1 MCHSK
6 SRTTG
11 AKGSLIMGNTARIA
25 AEGLVHHRK
34 MQMFSIEALSLIE
47 ALNLKGSISFQNS
60 EQHTNLPISLTEADI
75 NTISAVGNTWLEFVA
90 STTENFSMNIGVAN
104 NSSPQTWIL
113 PANFKTNFNG
123 AERRDFLA
131 PTTLPLAFRLT
142 GANKVM
148 KSHQIDNWGNG
159 LVRYDHFN
167 VTSTSVIHVGSSCE
181 MEFGT
186 DPDYDEPDFQFSD
199 VPYNLGDTW
208 SATEEFKDYLSD
220 LNLERIV
227 ETTNIDAYGT
237 ISTPD
242 GTFNCLRMSYITQK
256 YTRPDESSGFTWQST
271 KNGIG
276 FITKEG
282 YYFYSDV
289 SATNGTA
296 NCSNFSYRKVVSTSD
311 LTETSDIKINND
323 STNLKFSGIINSK

>member
-6 SRTTG
+6 SRATG
-11 AKGSLIMGNTARIA
+11 AKGPLIMGNTVRIYV
-25 AEGLVHHRK
+25 EGMVHHRK
-34 MQMFSIEALSLIE
+34 MKMFSIEALSL
-47 ALNLKGSISFQNS
+47 KGSISFPNS
-60 EQHTNLPISLTEADI
+60 EQPTNLPISLTKEDI

-90 STTENFSMNIGVAN
+90 SPTKIFSIDIGITN

-123 AERRDFLA
+123 AGRRDFLA
-131 PTTLPLAFRLT
+131 PTALPLAFRLT

-148 KSHQIDNWGNG
+148 KSHQIDNWGNC
-159 LVRYDHFN
+159 LLRYDHFN
-167 VTSTSVIHVGSSCE
+167 VTSTSVIHLGSSYD
-181 MEFGT
+181 MEFGI

-208 SATEEFKDYLSD
+208 SVTEEFKDYLSD

-242 GTFNCLRMSYITQK
+242 GTFNCLRMSHITQN

-282 YYFYSDV
+282 YYFYTDV

-296 NCSNFSYRKVVSTSD
+296 NCSNFSYRKVVSTAALAELSD
-311 LTETSDIKINND
+311 VKINSD
-323 STNLKFSGIINSK
+323 STNMKFSGIINSK

>member
-6 SRTTG
+6 SRATG

-25 AEGLVHHRK
+25 TEGLGHHRK
-34 MQMFSIEALSLIE
+34 MQVFLGEAFS
-47 ALNLKGSISFQNS
+47 LKGSISLPNS
-60 EQHTNLPISLTEADI
+60 VQHTNIPISFTEADI
-75 NTISAVGNTWLEFVA
+75 NTISAIGNTWLEFVA
-90 STTENFSMNIGVAN
+90 SPSINFSMNIGIAN
-104 NSSPQTWIL
+104 NSSPQTWNL

-123 AERRDFLA
+123 VGRRDFLP
-131 PTTLPLAFRLT
+131 PTSIPLAFRLA

-148 KSHQIDNWGNG
+148 KSHQIDDWGNG
-159 LVRYDHFN
+159 LMRYDHFN
-167 VTSTSVIHVGSSCE
+167 VTPTSVIHLGNSYDL
-181 MEFGT
+181 EFGI
-186 DPDYDEPDFQFSD
+186 DSDYDEPDFQFSD

-220 LNLERIV
+220 LNLERII
-227 ETTNIDAYGT
+227 ETTSIDAYGI

-242 GTFNCLRMSYITQK
+242 GDFNCLRMSYITQK

-282 YYFYSDV
+282 YYFYTDV
-289 SATNGTA
+289 SATNGIA
-296 NCSNFSYRKVVSTSD
+296 NCSNFSYRKVVSTAVLAELSD
-311 LTETSDIKINND
+311 VEINN
-323 STNLKFSGIINSK
+323 SSKMRVSSY